1 MSAFARI
8 NSSRSPLLYAA
19 VAAMLLTLL
28 VGGALAIVNHKTVAL
43 VVDGERIEHSTMSR
57 EVRAILADAGYEIS
71 DHDDVRPAADTTV
84 GDGATIT
91 LNRGREITITV
102 DGAERTVWTTGS
114 TAGEALAQMQIPADT
129 HVVPTRTEKLPLA
142 GAELSVYTP
151 RTITLV
157 DGGGDPVDVR
167 LAAPTVGE
175 FLAAAGV
182 PLRNEDFAEPA
193 ADTPLDADMRVTVTR
208 QHVEERTETLPL
220 EPDEQVIEDVTL
232 NMSRTVVENP
242 GVPGLHEATFA
253 VTMTNGVESNRVL
266 TNSNVITPAEPKV
279 IRKGAKP
286 GTEVPPVR
294 DGEIWDAL
302 ARCESTG
309 NWSINTGNGYYGGIQ
324 FDQSTW
330 ERQGGLKY
338 APRADL
344 ATREEQ
350 IAIAEITR
358 ARQGWGAWPAC
369 TGRLGLS

>member
-19 VAAMLLTLL
+19 AAALLLVLL
-28 VGGALAIVNHKTVAL
+28 VGASMAIVNHKTVAI
-43 VVDGERIEHSTMSR
+43 VVDGERVELTTMSR
-57 EVRAILADAGYEIS
+57 DVRAILDDAGYELTE
-71 DHDDVRPAADTTV
+71 HDDVRPSAGTKV
-84 GDGATIT
+84 SDGATIT
-91 LNRGREITITV
+91 LNRGREITVIV
-102 DGAERTVWTTGS
+102 DGAERKVWTTGI

-142 GAELSVYTP
+142 GAALSVYTP
-151 RTITLV
+151 RTVTVV
-157 DGGGDPVDVR
+157 DGGGEPVDVR
-167 LAAPTVGE
+167 LAAPTVGD
-175 FLAAAGV
+175 FLTAAGI
-182 PLRNEDFAEPA
+182 PLKDQDFAEPA
-193 ADTPLDADMRVTVTR
+193 ASTPLTGDMKVTVTR
-208 QHVEERTETLPL
+208 QRVEERTETLPL
-220 EPDEQVIEDVTL
+220 EPTEQVIEDVTM

-242 GVPGLHEATFA
+242 GAPGLHEATFA
-253 VTMTNGVESNRVL
+253 VTMINGVEAHRVQ
-266 TNSNVITPAEPKV
+266 TNSKVITPAQPKT

-294 DGEIWDAL
+294 DGDIWDAL
-302 ARCESTG
+302 AKCESTG

-350 IAIAEITR
+350 IAIAEVTR

>member
-19 VAAMLLTLL
+19 VAALLLTLL
-28 VGGALAIVNHKTVAL
+28 VGASLAITNHKTVAL

-57 EVRAILADAGYEIS
+57 DVRAILADAGYELS
-71 DHDDVRPAADTTV
+71 EHDEVSPAAAAKV

-102 DGAERTVWTTGS
+102 DGAERKVWTTGL
-114 TAGEALAQMQIPADT
+114 TAGDALAQMQIPSDT

-142 GAELSVYTP
+142 GAALSVYTP
-151 RTITLV
+151 RTITLF
-157 DGGGDPVDVR
+157 DGGAAPVDVR

-175 FLAAAGV
+175 FLTAAGV
-182 PLRNEDFAEPA
+182 PLADQDFAEPA
-193 ADTPLDADMRVTVTR
+193 ADTPLTGDMQVTVTR
-208 QHVEERTETLPL
+208 QRIEQRTETLPL
-220 EPDEQVIEDVTL
+220 DPAELVIEDVTM

-253 VTMTNGVESNRVL
+253 VTITNGVESGRVQ
-266 TNSNVITPAEPKV
+266 TNSNVITPAQPKT

-294 DGEIWDAL
+294 DGAIWDAL

-309 NWSINTGNGYYGGIQ
+309 NWAINTGNGYYGGIQ

-350 IAIAEITR
+350 IAIAEVTR

-369 TGRLGLS
+369 TGRLGLG

>member
-19 VAAMLLTLL
+19 VAAMLLILL
-28 VGGALAIVNHKTVAL
+28 VGASLAVVNHKTVAL
-43 VVDGERIEHSTMSR
+43 VIDGERTELTTMSR
-57 EVRAILADAGYEIS
+57 DVRAILAQAGYQLSE
-71 DHDDVRPAADTTV
+71 HDAVSPAAGATV
-84 GDGATIT
+84 SDGATIT
-91 LNRGREITITV
+91 LNRGREITISV
-102 DGAERTVWTTGS
+102 DGTERKVWTTGA

-142 GAELSVYTP
+142 GAALSVYTP

-157 DGGGDPVDVR
+157 DGATAPVDVR

-182 PLRNEDFAEPA
+182 ALKDEDFAEPA
-193 ADTPLDADMRVTVTR
+193 AETPLAEGMRVTVTR
-208 QHVEERTETLPL
+208 QRTEQRTETLPL
-220 EPDEQVIEDVTL
+220 DPDEVVIEDETL

-242 GVPGLHEATFA
+242 GQPGLHEATFA
-253 VTMTNGVESNRVL
+253 VTLVNGVESGRVQV
-266 TNSNVITPAEPKV
+266 NSTVITPAQPKT

-286 GTEVPPVR
+286 GTEVPEVR
-294 DGEIWDAL
+294 DGAIWDAL

-309 NWSINTGNGYYGGIQ
+309 NWAINTGNGYYGGIQ

-350 IAIAEITR
+350 IAIAEVTR
-358 ARQGWGAWPAC
+358 ARQGWGAWPSC
-369 TGRLGLS
+369 TSRLGLS